1 MNTYSKHFKTYRYD
15 DLKYQINNACASRK
29 DLITKLNIFNIFQYI
44 KLLSSKVPSYLLR
57 SLIYRILDFYVP
69 AGVITS
75 HHTMITSYIYM
86 IYRLYIVA
94 CSKYFFKFYFS
105 ALISKN
111 RIRGQQSFWPVSS
124 FEAVGLVDFLG
135 KFRLRTLRG

>member
-1 MNTYSKHFKTYRYD
+1 MNTYSKHFKTYIYD
-15 DLKYQINNACASRK
+15 DLKYQINNACAFRK
-29 DLITKLNIFNIFQYI
+29 DLTKLNIFNI
-44 KLLSSKVPSYLLR
+44 KLLSSKVFATKVR

-75 HHTMITSYIYM
+75 HYDNKLYIYDIQT
-86 IYRLYIVA
+86 IYCGLLEI
-94 CSKYFFKFYFS
+94 FFQVLF
-105 ALISKN
+105 LCTISKN

>member
-57 SLIYRILDFYVP
+57 SLLYRILDFYVP

-75 HHTMITSYIYM
+75 HYDNKLYIYDIQT
-86 IYRLYIVA
+86 IYCGLLEI
-94 CSKYFFKFYFS
+94 FFQVLF
-105 ALISKN
+105 LCTISKN